1 MKAGHVFFLNKS
13 NLTHPLK
20 YIQISIKP
28 GNVPDFRTGIK
39 HLQENSRVFKC
50 YCEFQKIYK
59 ARLRFRCQEILHM
72 ANI

>member
-13 NLTHPLK
+13 NLTHPSK

-50 YCEFQKIYK
+50 YCEF
-59 ARLRFRCQEILHM
+59 
-72 ANI
+72 